1 MRDRTIAENSTWQTP
16 TFTRD
21 RHPSLCGIWTRNPNE
36 RAAPDPHLRS
46 QAAAIGWHIKSAT
59 SPQDSSIGWHIK
71 SATSPQDS
79 SIGWHIKSATSPQ
92 DTYRNIHCSE
102 NRDWHIKSA
111 TSPQDTYRN
120 IHCSENRDWHNT
132 VVSLVTCTLYKECYR
147 HSTLSSHN
155 KLNLYKLLIRPIL
168 TYAAPVWSNT
178 SSSNYRLLQIL
189 QSKCLRFFNQ
199 NFFEVLVSIPGELPS
214 PTSIPLSI
222 LNLYTSL
229 FTVCRKNF
237 STPAPL
243 TQILSSAK

>member
-1 MRDRTIAENSTWQTP
+1 MNITKTVAILFTKRRPLTPLPLRFHHTDIPWSPHIRYLGLELDSKFLSTK
-16 TFTRD
+16 
-21 RHPSLCGIWTRNPNE
+21 
-36 RAAPDPHLRS
+36 
-46 QAAAIGWHIKSAT
+46 HI
-59 SPQDSSIGWHIK
+59 
-71 SATSPQDS
+71 
-79 SIGWHIKSATSPQ
+79 
-92 DTYRNIHCSE
+92 
-102 NRDWHIKSA
+102 
-111 TSPQDTYRN
+111 
-120 IHCSENRDWHNT
+120 NT
-132 VVSLVTCTLYKECYR
+132 VTHKATGVLLKLFPILGR
-147 HSTLSSHN
+147 DSTLSSHN

-199 NFFEVLVSIPGELPS
+199 NFFELLVTIPGVLPS